1 MVSSLFLCQNLTMED
16 ILHTILNPYVSVSEK
31 DILWEIM
38 RLEEE
43 DELSANAE
51 LRELSTSLWQN
62 CRISDKKKGRSI
74 KTALL
79 FYKYTI
85 FSFFLCGISAFK

>member
-1 MVSSLFLCQNLTMED
+1 MILFRIFDELSEVLFLCQNLSMEN
-16 ILHTILNPYVSVSEK
+16 ILHMIINPYVSVSEK

-51 LRELSTSLWQN
+51 LRKLSTN
-62 CRISDKKKGRSI
+62 A
-74 KTALL
+74 TAL
-79 FYKYTI
+79 
-85 FSFFLCGISAFK
+85 CG

>member
-1 MVSSLFLCQNLTMED
+1 MILFRAFNELLRVLFLCQNLTMED

-43 DELSANAE
+43 DELSTNK
-51 LRELSTSLWQN
+51 LCKLSTHATTLPGQTNAITESV
-62 CRISDKKKGRSI
+62 
-74 KTALL
+74 
-79 FYKYTI
+79 
-85 FSFFLCGISAFK
+85 SASG

>member
-1 MVSSLFLCQNLTMED
+1 MED

-51 LRELSTSLWQN
+51 LRKLSTN
-62 CRISDKKKGRSI
+62 A
-74 KTALL
+74 TAIPGQIG
-79 FYKYTI
+79 TI
-85 FSFFLCGISAFK
+85 AEPISANC

>member
-1 MVSSLFLCQNLTMED
+1 MVDSLFLCQNLTMED
-16 ILHTILNPYVSVSEK
+16 ILHTILNPYVSISEK

-51 LRELSTSLWQN
+51 LRKLSA
-62 CRISDKKKGRSI
+62 DA
-74 KTALL
+74 TAL
-79 FYKYTI
+79 
-85 FSFFLCGISAFK
+85 CG

>member
-1 MVSSLFLCQNLTMED
+1 MTLFRAFNELLRVLFLCKNLTMED
-16 ILHTILNPYVSVSEK
+16 ILHIILNPYVSVSEK

-51 LRELSTSLWQN
+51 LRELSTN
-62 CRISDKKKGRSI
+62 A
-74 KTALL
+74 TAL
-79 FYKYTI
+79 
-85 FSFFLCGISAFK
+85 CG

>member
-1 MVSSLFLCQNLTMED
+1 MILFRAFVELSEVLFLCQNLTMKD

-51 LRELSTSLWQN
+51 LRELSTN
-62 CRISDKKKGRSI
+62 A
-74 KTALL
+74 TAL
-79 FYKYTI
+79 
-85 FSFFLCGISAFK
+85 CG